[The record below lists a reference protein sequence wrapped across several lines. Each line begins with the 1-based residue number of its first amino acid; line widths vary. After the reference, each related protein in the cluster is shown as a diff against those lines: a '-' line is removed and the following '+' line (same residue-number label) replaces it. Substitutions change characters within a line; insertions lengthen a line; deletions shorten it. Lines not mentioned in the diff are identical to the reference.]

1 MRFRLTLQTD
11 KKALGNVLPLSY
23 QYELSAFI
31 YRTIAQADREYS
43 FRLHDNGF
51 RLQGRPFKL
60 FTFSNLLIPQYKID
74 KEQGRIRIES
84 DRIEWLVSF
93 LPETSTGK
101 FAFGLF
107 SEQVFQIGD
116 KKSTVQF
123 RIERVE
129 LLPDPVFESRMMF
142 KTLSP
147 VCLSLKEADRR
158 YSTYLSPDAPEV
170 SELVLNNLLNKYH
183 TFYGKPYEDTGNFAF
198 EVTSLPKSKLI
209 TIKAGTPEVSN
220 IRGFMFDFRMEAP
233 VELMEIAYGAGIGG
247 KNSTGFGMIEMK

>member
-1 MRFRLTLQTD
+1 MRFRLTLQVD
-11 KKALGNVLPLSY
+11 KKAFGNVLPLSY

-31 YRTIAQADREYS
+31 YKAIAQADRDYS
-43 FRLHDNGF
+43 FWLHENGF
-51 RLQGRPFKL
+51 RLYGRQFKL

-93 LPETSTGK
+93 LPETSTEK

-123 RIERVE
+123 RIEQIE
-129 LLPDPVFESRMMF
+129 LLPAPVFDYRMTF

-147 VCLSLKEADRR
+147 VCIPFREVNSR
-158 YSTYLSPDAPEV
+158 YSNYLSPDAQEV
-170 SELVLNNLLNKYH
+170 PGIVLSNLLNKYH
-183 TFYGKPYEDTGNFAF
+183 TFYGKPYGKESDFSF
-198 EVTSLPKSKLI
+198 EVTSQPKPKLI
-209 TIKAGTPEVSN
+209 AIKAGTPETSN
-220 IRGFMFDFRMEAP
+220 IRGFMFDFRMKAP
-233 VELMEIAYGAGIGG
+233 VELMKIMYDAGLGE
-247 KNSTGFGMIEMK
+247 KNSIGFGMVGLK